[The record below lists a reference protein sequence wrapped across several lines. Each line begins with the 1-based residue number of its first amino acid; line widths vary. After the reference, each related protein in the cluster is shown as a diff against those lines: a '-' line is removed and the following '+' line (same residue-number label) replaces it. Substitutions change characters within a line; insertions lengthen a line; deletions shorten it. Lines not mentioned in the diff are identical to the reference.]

1 MEESQKEKASFEV
14 QHEKENVDKASVK
27 LGLATMK
34 NLTKLAAKARR
45 KRVEKKKDNVVK
57 NIHFRGASWLDDSS
71 STFCIGCDA
80 QFTCYN
86 RRHHCR
92 FCGNL
97 LCNDCSKWRIEGVR
111 ACKPCYTELKE
122 SLKPQSLS
130 QCLKKPIHPES
141 KFRSIWD
148 VIILLLTFHSAIV
161 IPLEMGFPEYA
172 GENGGTLVL
181 VTYVIDALFVIDVIL
196 NFNTMVILSNGDLIR
211 DKGTIAKRYLQKW
224 FWFDLMAIFPA
235 ELLLGGEDGNQLQV
249 WRRFAK
255 LPRLLRIARIVK
267 FIENSN
273 FLQSYVRLTRIL
285 RLTFLVLISVHWT
298 GCLFYFV
305 CVLRKSGFGGGSK
318 VVNGT
323 IIPIVTYCSF
333 EDDKPLIE
341 RYSGAY
347 FTGLNFMLGTMPEI
361 DELSPAERNMAIL
374 LGFFNAILNAYIIGQ
389 VTILIQGTNTLEFE
403 YKTKIDIV
411 RDTLVTFNLSDE
423 LKAQILRY
431 YEYLWSRHRKLD
443 TRHNFTDDLPESLQV
458 RVKME
463 LHRDAIERCS
473 LFKQCDSDLMIAL
486 VSALKVRIFLAGGV
500 IIRQSVFGNGMYFLV
515 KGEVVLQTKE
525 KGTFATLGDGA
536 YFGELS
542 LLFNSPTTCTI
553 VALSDCDCKFLE
565 RSDFDDIV
573 TTFPQFNVLLRRE
586 ARRKYEQYGPK
597 EMRINLSA
605 SAVTSDLRDY
615 GTRREI
621 ETEARSLLK
630 LIENNID
637 EQARRNENAKTKK
650 YREKT
655 GVLDANRDEFVIKRL
670 TQLEL
675 RQQKMFKVVR
685 DIANHFHLL
694 KGSIKKE

>member
-1 MEESQKEKASFEV
+1 METSF
-14 QHEKENVDKASVK
+14 KF
-27 LGLATMK
+27 G
-34 NLTKLAAKARR
+34 
-45 KRVEKKKDNVVK
+45 
-57 NIHFRGASWLDDSS
+57 DD
-71 STFCIGCDA
+71 
-80 QFTCYN
+80 
-86 RRHHCR
+86 
-92 FCGNL
+92 L
-97 LCNDCSKWRIEGVR
+97 
-111 ACKPCYTELKE
+111 P
-122 SLKPQSLS
+122 
-130 QCLKKPIHPES
+130 
-141 KFRSIWD
+141 
-148 VIILLLTFHSAIV
+148 
-161 IPLEMGFPEYA
+161 
-172 GENGGTLVL
+172 
-181 VTYVIDALFVIDVIL
+181 
-196 NFNTMVILSNGDLIR
+196 
-211 DKGTIAKRYLQKW
+211 
-224 FWFDLMAIFPA
+224 
-235 ELLLGGEDGNQLQV
+235 
-249 WRRFAK
+249 K

-323 IIPIVTYCSF
+323 IIPVVTYCSF

-525 KGTFATLGDGA
+525 KELFATLGDGA

-615 GTRREI
+615 GTRRES
-621 ETEARSLLK
+621 ETEAR
-630 LIENNID
+630 
-637 EQARRNENAKTKK
+637 
-650 YREKT
+650 
-655 GVLDANRDEFVIKRL
+655 VF
-670 TQLEL
+670 
-675 RQQKMFKVVR
+675 
-685 DIANHFHLL
+685 
-694 KGSIKKE
+694 